1 MITELQYD
9 LTRKQRLIPHI
20 KSWGITQL
28 FVMFG
33 FVGAIS
39 SAINGSWISGV
50 ALALLV
56 VLVGRGYIIGLI
68 GVIFTKSQHMDIRIE
83 DKGLGFMVGKERWYI
98 FLDGLTAIRDLEGS
112 VWTIQHWNGTVV
124 NIPKKLISEEVLRFL
139 LDWVQRANDY
149 RDQHGIKNPYPTKKP
164 RHNKTMDRTS

>member
-20 KSWGITQL
+20 RTWGINQV
-28 FVMFG
+28 FVTLG
-33 FVGAIS
+33 LVGAIT
-39 SAINGSWISGV
+39 SAINGSWISGM
-50 ALALLV
+50 ALASLV
-56 VLVGRGYIIGLI
+56 FFIGRGYIIGLI
-68 GVIFTKSQHMDIRIE
+68 GVIFTKSQHMNIRIE
-83 DKGLGFMVGKERWYI
+83 EKGLGYMVGKERWYI
-98 FLDGLTAIRDLEGS
+98 FLDGLTAIRDLERS

-124 NIPKKLISEEVLRFL
+124 NIPKKLISEEVLSFL
-139 LDWVQRANDY
+139 RDWVQQANYY